1 MSIGVLKIK
10 MTVKLT
16 TIFYLFWAE
25 HKNLIFCLIF
35 CFLSLPLLST
45 EVGEN
50 NSIFAEIKGNEVV
63 KIKAKSGYKL
73 LDAKTLSLEGDVVF
87 ESVDWKITGEKM
99 KISGQL
105 SSPDAIIVDGNLA
118 TIQSANMSGNRPL
131 KAVGKTVKFDFLSN
145 RIFAIGDAY
154 IKTDSQHFAGPSLVY
169 SYDAGKLSS
178 SGEGRVKFHSKK

>member
-1 MSIGVLKIK
+1 
-10 MTVKLT
+10 MTMKLT
-16 TIFYLFWAE
+16 TTFYLFWDE

-35 CFLSLPLLST
+35 CFLSPPLLSM
-45 EVGEN
+45 EVGED
-50 NSIFAEIKGNEVV
+50 NSIFAEIKGDEVV

-73 LDAKTLSLEGDVVF
+73 LDAQTLSLEGDVVF
-87 ESVDWKITGEKM
+87 ESADWKITGEKM

-105 SSPDAIIVDGNLA
+105 SSPDVIIVDGNLA
-118 TIQSANMSGNRPL
+118 TIQSTNVSENDSL

-154 IKTDSQHFAGPSLVY
+154 ITTDSQHFAGPSLVY
-169 SYDAGKLSS
+169 SYESGKLSS